1 MSSLIELVQELR
13 QRTGAGMMDCKKA
26 LEASEQDIE
35 KAIDWLRQKG
45 IAKAGSKSGRIAA
58 EGVST
63 VIVDGN
69 KAVIAEIN
77 SETDFT
83 AKNERFLHAV
93 KVVAEGLLNGM
104 PRQSRKLR
112 TYRQLKAQFQKFSQ
126 PSHSLQAKR

>member
-93 KVVAEGLLNGM
+93 KVVAEGLLNGNAKTVEEA
-104 PRQSRKLR
+104 QSLP
-112 TYRQLKAQFQKFSQ
+112 TAEGPISEVLA
-126 PSHSLQAKR
+126 AKR